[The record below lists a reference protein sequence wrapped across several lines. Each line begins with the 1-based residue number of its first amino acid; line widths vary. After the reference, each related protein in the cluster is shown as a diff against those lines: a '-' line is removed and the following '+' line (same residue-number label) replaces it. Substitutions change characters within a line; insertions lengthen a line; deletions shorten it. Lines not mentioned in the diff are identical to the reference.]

1 MASRWR
7 RWAPPLVG
15 WFVGPNLV
23 LGGLT
28 GAAVLILGVL
38 NGLPAAVVVL
48 IALAVLTCVVVLAH
62 YAVVL
67 WGHANKRV
75 PPPELKIEVSTIQ
88 RELIRLSNRREING
102 GSIWPIER
110 PYKDLP
116 TEQWMR
122 HGPRLRLKDSDH
134 KAVSDAYEQALRFN
148 YEMLAGETIIASSPQ
163 QEPDLDGL
171 RDAFDK
177 AGVALGLPRTPRV
190 GTPQRKDTG
199 RQFGRRNDLVDLAK
213 ECHQL
218 AGQIERWA
226 KNFKD
231 QESATAEKMM
241 QEMVGAEPTLDP
253 AEARRNAYS
262 LNEKNW
268 ELEYAL
274 RFGTEARDLFQR
286 AWEAGE
292 IASEHEQLATRPLAI
307 QFEEVPK
314 LFDEIAESLYQDAA

>member
-1 MASRWR
+1 MTAVVAAV
-7 RWAPPLVG
+7 WAAVTGLPAV
-15 WFVGPNLV
+15 FVAIAFL
-23 LGGLT
+23 LAL
-28 GAAVLILGVL
+28 AAVLAVARLGAWL
-38 NGLPAAVVVL
+38 YELL
-48 IALAVLTCVVVLAH
+48 SR
-62 YAVVL
+62 
-67 WGHANKRV
+67 RV
-75 PPPELKIEVSTIQ
+75 PPPEMKIEISTVQ

-102 GSIWPIER
+102 GSIWPTEH

-116 TEQWMR
+116 TEQWMT
-122 HGPRLRLKDSDH
+122 HGSRLRLKDSDRE
-134 KAVSDAYEQALRFN
+134 AISGAYEQALRFN
-148 YEMLAGETIIASSPQ
+148 HEMLAGETIIASSPQ

-171 RDAFDK
+171 RDAFDQ
-177 AGVALGLPRTPRV
+177 AGAVLDLPPTPRV

-199 RQFGRRNDLVDLAK
+199 RQFGRRNDDVDLAK

-218 AGQIERWA
+218 AAQIERWV
-226 KNFKD
+226 KSFKA
-231 QESATAEKMM
+231 QESATAEKMV
-241 QEMVGAEPTLDP
+241 QEMLDAEPTLDS
-253 AEARRNAYS
+253 AEARRGAYS

-314 LFDEIAESLYQDAA
+314 LFNEIADSLYANAA

>member
-1 MASRWR
+1 MTAVAAGI
-7 RWAPPLVG
+7 WAAL
-15 WFVGPNLV
+15 
-23 LGGLT
+23 
-28 GAAVLILGVL
+28 A
-38 NGLPAAVVVL
+38 GLPAVFVA
-48 IALAVLTCVVVLAH
+48 IAFPAALVVVLAVAH
-62 YAVVL
+62 LGTSLYDRL
-67 WGHANKRV
+67 SKRE
-75 PPPELKIEVSTIQ
+75 PPPELKIEISTVQ

-102 GSIWPIER
+102 GSIWPVEH

-122 HGPRLRLKDSDH
+122 HGSRLRLKDSDR
-134 KAVSDAYEQALRFN
+134 KAISDAYEQALRFN
-148 YEMLAGETIIASSPQ
+148 HEMLVGETIIASSPQ

-171 RDAFDK
+171 RDAFDQ
-177 AGVALGLPRTPRV
+177 AGAVLGLPPTPRV

-199 RQFGRRNDLVDLAK
+199 RQFGRRNDHADLAK

-218 AGQIERWA
+218 AGRIERWA

-231 QESATAEKMM
+231 QESPTAEKMM
-241 QEMVGAEPTLDP
+241 QEMIEAEPTLGP

-274 RFGTEARDLFQR
+274 RFGTEARNLFQR

-314 LFDEIAESLYQDAA
+314 LFDEIAESLYRDAA